1 MTNANKAKGTRW
13 ESAVRDYLNS
23 SGQSAHR
30 IAQAGDDVSDV
41 HLNGLW
47 AIQCKDVAQQRY
59 AEWVPAAERQAAA
72 AGLKYSAVVHKRR
85 NLSAGEAL
93 VVMTLDQFTD
103 ITNELRVA
111 QMLTRDRVA
120 DQLTRGTRNGN

>member
-1 MTNANKAKGTRW
+1 MNSNKAKGTRW

-23 SGQSAHR
+23 TGQSAHR
-30 IAQAGDDVSDV
+30 IAQAGDDVGDI
-41 HLNGLW
+41 HLNGTWSL
-47 AIQCKDVAQQRY
+47 QCKDVANQRY
-59 AEWVPAAERQAAA
+59 AEWVPEAERQADR

-103 ITNELRVA
+103 LTNQLRVA
-111 QMLTRDRVA
+111 EMLGR
-120 DQLTRGTRNGN
+120 QSGNQFTTG

>member
-1 MTNANKAKGTRW
+1 MNSNKAKGTRW

-23 SGQSAHR
+23 TGQSAHR
-30 IAQAGDDVSDV
+30 LAQAGDDVGDV
-41 HLNGLW
+41 HLNGMW
-47 AIQCKDVAQQRY
+47 SIQCKDVAQQRY
-59 AEWVPAAERQAAA
+59 AEWVPEAERQSDR

-93 VVMTLDQFTD
+93 VVMTLDQFSE

-111 QMLTRDRVA
+111 GMLARE
-120 DQLTRGTRNGN
+120 GRNGNQFTTG

>member
-1 MTNANKAKGTRW
+1 MNSNKAKGTRW

-41 HLNGLW
+41 HLNGMW

-59 AEWVPAAERQAAA
+59 AEWVPEAERQADR

-103 ITNELRVA
+103 LTNQLRVA
-111 QMLTRDRVA
+111 EMLGR
-120 DQLTRGTRNGN
+120 QSGNQFTTG

>member
-1 MTNANKAKGTRW
+1 MNSNKAKGTRW

-23 SGQSAHR
+23 TGQAAHR

-41 HLNGLW
+41 HLNGMW

-59 AEWVPAAERQAAA
+59 AEWVPAAERQADA

-93 VVMTLDQFTD
+93 VVMTLDQFSE

-111 QMLTRDRVA
+111 GILARE
-120 DQLTRGTRNGN
+120 GRNGNQFTTG

>member
-1 MTNANKAKGTRW
+1 MNSNKAKGTRW
-13 ESAVRDYLNS
+13 ESSVRNYFNS
-23 SGQSAHR
+23 TGQSAHR

-59 AEWVPAAERQAAA
+59 AEWVPEAERQADRAR
-72 AGLKYSAVVHKRR
+72 LKYSAVVHKRR
-85 NLSAGEAL
+85 GLSAGEAL
-93 VVMTLDQFTD
+93 VVMTLDQFAE

-111 QMLTRDRVA
+111 HMMGRQ
-120 DQLTRGTRNGN
+120 RGD

>member
-1 MTNANKAKGTRW
+1 MPNSNKRKGTRW

-23 SGQSAHR
+23 SGQAAHR

-41 HLNGLW
+41 HLNGSW
-47 AIQCKDVAQQRY
+47 ALQCKDVAQQRY
-59 AEWVPAAERQAAA
+59 AEWVPAAEKQAAN
-72 AGLKYSAVVHKRR
+72 AGLQNSAVVHKRR

-103 ITNELRVA
+103 LTNQLRVA
-111 QMLTRDRVA
+111 EMLGR
-120 DQLTRGTRNGN
+120 QSGNKFTTG

>member
-1 MTNANKAKGTRW
+1 MPNSNKAKGTRW
-13 ESAVRDYLNS
+13 ESAVRDFLNS

-30 IAQAGDDVSDV
+30 IAQAGADQGDV

-47 AIQCKDVAQQRY
+47 SIQCKDVAQQRY
-59 AEWVPAAERQAAA
+59 AEWVPAAERQADA

-85 NLSAGEAL
+85 NLSVGEAL
-93 VVMTLDQFTD
+93 VVMTLDQFAD

-111 QMLTRDRVA
+111 GMLAREVHS
-120 DQLTRGTRNGN
+120 GNKFTTG

>member
-1 MTNANKAKGTRW
+1 MPNSNKRKGTRW

-23 SGQSAHR
+23 SGQAAHR

-41 HLNGLW
+41 HLNGSW
-47 AIQCKDVAQQRY
+47 ALQCKDVAQQRY
-59 AEWVPAAERQAAA
+59 TAWVPAAERQADA

-85 NLSAGEAL
+85 NLSVGEAL
-93 VVMTLDQFTD
+93 VVMTLDQFAD

-111 QMLTRDRVA
+111 GMLAREVHS
-120 DQLTRGTRNGN
+120 GNKFTTG